1 MKPLARTDTSMLGTW
16 LWTVDGKAMVALAAL
31 IILGFIMVLAASPPV
46 ADRLGLSSFHF
57 VLRQSLMLPLAIA
70 IIGGVSLL
78 EPHVIRRVAA
88 VGFVAGLVLLVVILA
103 VGTETNGAKRW
114 ISILGFS
121 LQPSELVKPCLAVVT
136 AWMLAQWRRVPG
148 FPGAQISVG
157 LVGLVA
163 ALLMMQPDLGQTL
176 VVLAVWFGQLFIAG
190 LPLALTVFGVVGAC
204 AVVVGAYFT
213 LDHVTARVDR
223 FLDPGTGD
231 NFQVERSIEA
241 ISTGGLFGTGPGDG
255 EVKNV
260 LPDAHTDFVFA
271 VMNEEFGALVGF
283 VMIGLVAFLVVRG
296 FMRLRASSDLF
307 VILAGAGLLAQ
318 FGVQSLIHMAS
329 ALQLIPAKGMTLP
342 FVSYGGSSLISMALC
357 MGMVLTFTRSTM
369 HREVKA

>member
-1 MKPLARTDTSMLGTW
+1 MKPVARTDTSMLGTW
-16 LWTVDGKAMVALAAL
+16 LWTVDGKAVVALAAL

-78 EPHVIRRVAA
+78 EPHVIRRLAA
-88 VGFVAGLVLLVVILA
+88 VGFVAGLVLLVVVLA
-103 VGTETNGAKRW
+103 IGTETNGAKRW
-114 ISILGFS
+114 ISVLGFS
-121 LQPSELVKPCLAVVT
+121 LQPSELVKPCLAVVS

-190 LPLALTVFGVVGAC
+190 LSLALTVSGVAVAC

-223 FLDPGTGD
+223 FLNPGVGD

-255 EVKNV
+255 EVKTV

-271 VMNEEFGALVGF
+271 VMNEEFGALVGL
-283 VMIGLVAFLVVRG
+283 VLIGLVAFLVVRG

-318 FGVQSLIHMAS
+318 FGVQSFIHMAS

-357 MGMVLTFTRSTM
+357 MGMVLAFTRSTM
-369 HREVKA
+369 HREVPT